1 MDKLIMSQVIEI
13 EKNEQKLDLPVQVE
27 CMIPL

>member
-27 CMIPL
+27 CMITI